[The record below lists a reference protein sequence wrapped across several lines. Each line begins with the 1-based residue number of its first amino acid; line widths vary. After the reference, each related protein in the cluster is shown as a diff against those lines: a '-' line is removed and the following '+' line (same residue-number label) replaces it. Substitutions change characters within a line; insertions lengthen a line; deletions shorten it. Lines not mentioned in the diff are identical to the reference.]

1 MSLPRLGHAWKFVS
15 WLSSGGG
22 SAPPCAVP
30 GSPRFAVLGTGL
42 LWVLGTTRH
51 PLGTCGEG
59 LALLRRDAFSRSEI
73 KVRPQRPWG
82 GGGQNQHLKVQNSG
96 NPGDRLC
103 SIAHTVPRAHSSRPP
118 FPPPDLLLGK
128 QVLRA
133 ADSPESHAA

>member
-73 KVRPQRPWG
+73 KVRPQRPLG
-82 GGGQNQHLKVQNSG
+82 GRSKPTFKGTK
-96 NPGDRLC
+96 
-103 SIAHTVPRAHSSRPP
+103 
-118 FPPPDLLLGK
+118 LGK
-128 QVLRA
+128 PRRSPVLDRTHGPARA
-133 ADSPESHAA
+133 QLAPALSPS